1 MRDMSKPQIVE
12 DRFPDY
18 DVLAKRWGPSWN
30 EQTRQVIARRLS
42 IGGKPRF
49 FTREEFETLIAIAAR
64 IVPQPSTRPEIP
76 VAALIDDKLH
86 EGKSEGYREP
96 SLPRDREAWQGGLK
110 ALDVEAKSAYGARFR
125 KLSAADQDNLLNR
138 MAKGELNDPAWK
150 GMPSAVFFRKRMALD
165 IVLAYYAHPTAW
177 NEIGWGGPASP
188 RGYVRVDY
196 DERDPWEA
204 AEVKDGDVAAARRKN
219 RRVR

>member
-1 MRDMSKPQIVE
+1 MRDENKPQLIE

-18 DVLAKRWGPSWN
+18 DVLSKRWGPSWN
-30 EQTRQVIARRLS
+30 EKTRHVVDHRLS

-49 FTREEFETLIAIAAR
+49 FTPEEFETLEAVGAR
-64 IVPQPSTRPEIP
+64 IVPQPSMRPQIP

-86 EGKSEGYREP
+86 QGRSEGYRDATM
-96 SLPRDREAWQGGLK
+96 PREQEAWRLGLK
-110 ALDVEAKSAYGARFR
+110 ALDAEANNFYGALFR
-125 KLSAADQDNLLNR
+125 NLSAQHQDELLVR
-138 MAKGELNDPAWK
+138 MAKGELKDPAWN
-150 GMPSAVFFRKRMALD
+150 GMPAALFFRKRMALD
-165 IVLAYYAHPTAW
+165 IALAYYAHPIAW

-188 RGYVRVDY
+188 RGYVRMDY

-204 AEVKDGDVAAARRKN
+204 AEVMDGDVAAARRKN